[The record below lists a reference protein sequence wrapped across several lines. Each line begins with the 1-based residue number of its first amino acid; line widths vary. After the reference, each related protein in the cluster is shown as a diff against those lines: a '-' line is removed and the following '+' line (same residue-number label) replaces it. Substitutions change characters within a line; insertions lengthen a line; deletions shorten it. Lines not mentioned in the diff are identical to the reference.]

1 MYITPLGFSLSWD
14 DEEEEGSMT
23 LSFFQK
29 FEED

>member
-1 MYITPLGFSLSWD
+1 MYITPLGFELSWD
-14 DEEEEGSMT
+14 DEEEGSMT